1 MPYET
6 LRREDED
13 AIATVTLSRPEKLNA
28 FSIAMAREILEVLD
42 ELDADPAV
50 RAVIFTGEGRAFC
63 AGMDLA
69 AEGNVFG
76 LDESVDP
83 AGPEME
89 RNRDTGGRITLRI
102 FRMRKPVI
110 AAINGVGVGIGATMP
125 LAMDARICST
135 SAKIGFVF
143 AKIGVSMEAC
153 SSWFLPRLVGMSTAL
168 DWAMSGEI
176 IGADEL
182 LAKGYAT
189 KLAAPEALLEEAR
202 RTARRYID
210 GVSPVSVAV
219 NRRLLWTMAG
229 AAHPMEAHRAD
240 SRVIYELS
248 MEDGREGVLSFA
260 DKRKPAFARR
270 PEEDMPKS
278 VDWDAEPPFD
288 PSL

>member
-6 LRREDED
+6 LRREDDD
-13 AIATVTLSRPEKLNA
+13 AIATVTLSRPDKLNA
-28 FSIAMAREILEVLD
+28 FSVTMAREILEVLD
-42 ELDADPAV
+42 EVDADPAV

-102 FRMRKPVI
+102 FRMKKPVI

-135 SAKIGFVF
+135 NAKIGFVF
-143 AKIGVSMEAC
+143 ARIGVSMEAC

-202 RTARRYID
+202 RTARALHRRGEP
-210 GVSPVSVAV
+210 GVGGGRTGGSCGPWPG
-219 NRRLLWTMAG
+219 RRIRWRRIGPTAG
-229 AAHPMEAHRAD
+229 R
-240 SRVIYELS
+240 STS
-248 MEDGREGVLSFA
+248 
-260 DKRKPAFARR
+260 
-270 PEEDMPKS
+270 
-278 VDWDAEPPFD
+278 
-288 PSL
+288 

>member
-28 FSIAMAREILEVLD
+28 FSVTMAREILEVLE

-69 AEGNVFG
+69 VEGNVFG

-89 RNRDTGGRITLRI
+89 RNRDTGGKITLRI

-189 KLAAPEALLEEAR
+189 KLAAPEALMEEAR

-240 SRVIYELS
+240 SRAIYELS

-260 DKRKPAFARR
+260 DKRKPTFART

-288 PSL
+288 PSH